1 MPRVCVI
8 GSANVDFTVALPRL
22 PRPGE
27 TVSGGTLLA
36 NLGGKGA
43 NQAVAARKLGA
54 EVRLIGGVGDDS
66 SGVRIRDRLGS
77 LGIDVAGLQTVHD
90 AATGTA
96 LILVDADGRNQIG
109 VAPGAN
115 HRLSLDMV
123 GAHEAAIEWADVL
136 VCQLETPLEVV
147 RWGLER
153 ASRHGVVTILN
164 PAPVQVLPDD
174 LLGLVTYLTPNAG
187 EAGALA
193 GTDVGDLES
202 ARDAALRLMER
213 GAEHVLVT
221 LGEDGVLACDP
232 DRALH
237 FPASRSRRWTPPPPA
252 MPSTARWRWAL
263 PRAADSRR
271 PSRLPT
277 RPLRSPARGAGRRTP
292 FPTAWRWS
300 GTSARSVNADRA
312 PARRRGLTSPARRAQ
327 SHGQW
332 R

>member
-123 GAHEAAIEWADVL
+123 RAHEAAIEWADVL

-153 ASRHGVVTILN
+153 ARRHGVVTILN

-174 LLGLVTYLTPNAG
+174 LLGLVMYLTPNAG

-213 GAEHVLVT
+213 GAEHVFVT

-237 FPASRSRRWTPPPPA
+237 FPAFPVTAVDTTAAGDAFNGALAVGLAAGGRLEEAIPLANAAAALTCTRRGA
-252 MPSTARWRWAL
+252 QDSL
-263 PRAADSRR
+263 PDRAEVERY
-271 PSRLPT
+271 
-277 RPLRSPARGAGRRTP
+277 LRSLRER
-292 FPTAWRWS
+292 
-300 GTSARSVNADRA
+300 
-312 PARRRGLTSPARRAQ
+312 
-327 SHGQW
+327 
-332 R
+332 